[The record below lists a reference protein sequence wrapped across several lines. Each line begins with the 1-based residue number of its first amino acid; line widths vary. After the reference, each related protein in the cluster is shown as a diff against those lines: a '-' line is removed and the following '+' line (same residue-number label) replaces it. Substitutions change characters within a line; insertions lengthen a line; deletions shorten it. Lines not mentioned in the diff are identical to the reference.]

1 MNKSK
6 HHLPEELADL
16 DDDPLLNELTQTRGA
31 LWTRSVVYLAI
42 FLAFLPMNAM
52 PVKQSAFALV
62 IVVLLNV
69 LFSRLFLSPLL
80 EPYPDQKSQDP
91 DLVWTDEIPE
101 SPDPSATNG
110 SPALVQPQHSDTV
123 GSDGE

>member
-1 MNKSK
+1 MNRAK
-6 HHLPEELADL
+6 HHLPEEL

-31 LWTRSVVYLAI
+31 LWTRSVIHLAI

-80 EPYPDQKSQDP
+80 EPYPDQKPQDP
-91 DLVWTDEIPE
+91 GLVWEDDLPNLADSDTVDD
-101 SPDPSATNG
+101 ST
-110 SPALVQPQHSDTV
+110 ALAHNQHSDTAE
-123 GSDGE
+123 STGE